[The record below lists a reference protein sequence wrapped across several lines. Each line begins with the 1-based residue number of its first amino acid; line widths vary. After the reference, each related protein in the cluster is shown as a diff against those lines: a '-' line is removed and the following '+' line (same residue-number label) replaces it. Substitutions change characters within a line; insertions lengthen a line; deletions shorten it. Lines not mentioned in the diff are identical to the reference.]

1 MFVIAMVRMVLE
13 ILGMGDSF
21 HKILLV
27 DDSESNRVLVELYLE
42 DHPYFITCASN
53 GIGALKCFEIDLYDC
68 ILMDVEMPG
77 MNGFEVVEKMRS
89 VESQRGSSETPVI
102 FLTAHDRCQCIN
114 EVVKVSNSK
123 LLTKPI
129 RRVDLLNNLH
139 EMIED
144 RE

>member
-1 MFVIAMVRMVLE
+1 
-13 ILGMGDSF
+13 MGDCF

-27 DDSESNRVLVELYLE
+27 DDSESNRLLVELYLE
-42 DHPYFITCASN
+42 DHPYSITCASN
-53 GIGALKCFEIDLYDC
+53 GIGALKFFEIDLYDC

-77 MNGFEVVEKMRS
+77 MNGFEVVEKMRAI
-89 VESQRGSSETPVI
+89 ESQRGSGETPVI
-102 FLTAHDRCQCIN
+102 FLTAHDRCQYIN